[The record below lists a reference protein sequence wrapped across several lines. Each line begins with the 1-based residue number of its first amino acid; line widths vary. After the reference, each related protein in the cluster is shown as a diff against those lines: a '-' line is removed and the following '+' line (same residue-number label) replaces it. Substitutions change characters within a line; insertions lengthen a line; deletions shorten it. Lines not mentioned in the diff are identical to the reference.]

1 MPTLKSLRA
10 HAQLALAVGLAF
22 GLAVGSAAQTRGG
35 GVPSEGI
42 KVHGHWT
49 IEVRNPDG
57 SLSARHEFENGLAE
71 FGQERLPLLLA
82 RSNTVGPWAIS
93 LTSSTPPC
101 RAGGSPILCLLFEP
115 IPNFTPD
122 GTSRFATLNLPSV
135 PAAGPN
141 ANALVLSGSL
151 TAAADGSIDDVAT
164 IMLVC
169 LPTKSPSE
177 CDRASA
183 VAGDGQR
190 FSRRVLAT
198 PIAVVAGQMIQV
210 TVVIRFS

>member
-1 MPTLKSLRA
+1 MTSTLGVWRRTIGTFA
-10 HAQLALAVGLAF
+10 TAALIAAG
-22 GLAVGSAAQTRGG
+22 GSTVLTAAGG
-35 GVPSEGI
+35 QQEGI

-57 SLSARHEFENGLAE
+57 SLSARHEFENELAE
-71 FGQERLPLLLA
+71 FGQQSLPLLLA

-93 LTSSTPPC
+93 LTSNTPPC
-101 RAGGSPILCLLFEP
+101 RASGSPIACLVFEP
-115 IPNFTPD
+115 VPNFTPD
-122 GTSRFATLNLPSV
+122 GTSRFATLGPPTV
-135 PAAGPN
+135 PTAGPN
-141 ANALVLSGSL
+141 ANALVLSGTL
-151 TAAADGSIDDVAT
+151 TAVADGSIDDVAT
-164 IMLVC
+164 VMLVC

-190 FSRRVLAT
+190 FTRRVLPAI
-198 PIAVVAGQMIQV
+198 PVVAGQMIQV